1 MCVRSVRG
9 LLDRRLG
16 SEVDDVC
23 RAWGS
28 RGPPWSLSIS
38 SLKTTRR
45 AAGGGMR
52 LRRRDQPGCLVSW
65 RCSDV
70 SPCTLEAWG
79 LPGLLRGANG
89 RRGLLY
95 VPEGELLPGGGP
107 RGCSDEF
114 RCAACLGGS
123 GTCWDRG
130 RWPEA
135 CPWCPVIQ
143 GCPRYYGPA
152 WPYGCAGRRAGA
164 TASAV
169 RSFHL
174 GCRLPYAP

>member
-16 SEVDDVC
+16 SGVDDVR

-38 SLKTTRR
+38 SLKKTRR
-45 AAGGGMR
+45 AAGGGGR
-52 LRRRDQPGCLVSW
+52 LRRRDRSGRLVSW
-65 RCSDV
+65 RCSGV

-95 VPEGELLPGGGP
+95 VPEGEPLPGGGP
-107 RGCSDEF
+107 RGCSGEF
-114 RCAACLGGS
+114 RRAACLGGS
-123 GTCWDRG
+123 GTSWDRG
-130 RWPEA
+130 RWWPEA
-135 CPWCPVIQ
+135 CPW
-143 GCPRYYGPA
+143 
-152 WPYGCAGRRAGA
+152 WPGDPGMFQILWSCMAARMRRAARWCHRQCSPFISSG
-164 TASAV
+164 
-169 RSFHL
+169 L
-174 GCRLPYAP
+174 

>member
-1 MCVRSVRG
+1 MSWTFRPPSGEGPLEALLAARSAGVRMVGMCVRSVRG

-16 SEVDDVC
+16 SEVDDVR

-45 AAGGGMR
+45 AAGGGVR
-52 LRRRDQPGCLVSW
+52 LRRRDRPGCLVSW
-65 RCSDV
+65 RCSGV

-95 VPEGELLPGGGP
+95 VPEGEPLPGGGP
-107 RGCSDEF
+107 PGCSGEF
-114 RCAACLGGS
+114 RRAACLGGS
-123 GTCWDRG
+123 GTSWDRG
-130 RWPEA
+130 RRWPEA
-135 CPWCPVIQ
+135 
-143 GCPRYYGPA
+143 
-152 WPYGCAGRRAGA
+152 
-164 TASAV
+164 V
-169 RSFHL
+169 R
-174 GCRLPYAP
+174 